1 MKSPRELKVGIV
13 GCGGISRAHVAAY
26 RQAGAPIALMF
37 DVNRAAAEALAK
49 EVGAQV
55 ADSVAAMAQPGA
67 VDAVSICT
75 PPAFHLEHCLPFVR
89 ARIPVLCEKPL
100 ETSVPRARRLAAAVA
115 KHRSLFMT
123 AYCHRFHPPILAAKK
138 LIASGTLGRPLFFRN
153 MFAGKFVLRGNHRA
167 DPQLSGGGCV
177 ADNAAHAVDI
187 FRFLLGDVAAVQAQV
202 ANLAQKEKVEDF
214 GLLFLQGKKG
224 ALGEIACCYSTP
236 VATNFVE
243 VLCEKGTVTINYW
256 VPGRPDITSRR
267 EGDDADTVIDVSQ
280 APDRFTAEIQHFL
293 DCVQTGT
300 KPAVT
305 VADGLASTK
314 VIAAAYAS
322 AKMGRLIRLPQPKR
336 SRSPS
341 LIGSRTRT

>member
-1 MKSPRELKVGIV
+1 MNDSRKLQIGLV
-13 GCGGISRAHVAAY
+13 GCGGISRAHAQAY
-26 RQAGAPIALMF
+26 QSAGAPIALVY

-55 ADSVAAMAQPGA
+55 ADSLAEMAQPGA

-75 PPAFHLEHCLPFVR
+75 PPAFHLEHCRPFVQ

-100 ETSVPRARRLAAAVA
+100 EISVPRARRLAAAVA
-115 KHRSLFMT
+115 KRRSLFMT

-138 LIASGTLGRPLFFRN
+138 LITSGKLGRPLFFRN
-153 MFAGKFVLRGNHRA
+153 MFAGKFVLKGNHRA

-187 FRFLLGDVAAVQAQV
+187 FRFLMGDVTAVQAQV
-202 ANLAQKEKVEDF
+202 ANLAQKGKVEDF

-224 ALGEIACCYSTP
+224 CMGEIACCYSTP

-256 VPGRPDITSRR
+256 VPGRPDLTYRR
-267 EGDDADTVIDVSQ
+267 EGDSADTVIDVSQ
-280 APDRFTAEIQHFL
+280 EPDRFTSEIAHFL
-293 DCVQTGT
+293 DCVQTGA

-305 VADGLASTK
+305 VADGLASAQ
-314 VIAAAYAS
+314 VIAAAYGS
-322 AKMGRLIRLPQPKR
+322 AKTGRLIRIP
-336 SRSPS
+336 
-341 LIGSRTRT
+341 

>member
-1 MKSPRELKVGIV
+1 MKATRELQVGVV
-13 GCGGISRAHVAAY
+13 GCGGISRAHVTAY
-26 RQAGAPIALMF
+26 RQAGAKIALVY
-37 DVNRAAAEALAK
+37 DVNRAAAQALAQ

-55 ADSVAAMAQPGA
+55 AGALADMAQPGA

-100 ETSVPRARRLAAAVA
+100 EISVPRAQRLAAEV
-115 KHRSLFMT
+115 KKRRGLFLT
-123 AYCHRFHPPILAAKK
+123 AYCHRFHPPVVEARK
-138 LIASGTLGRPLFFRN
+138 LIASGAIGRPLFFRN
-153 MFAGKFVLRGNHRA
+153 QFAGKFVLKGNHRA
-167 DPQLSGGGCV
+167 DPKLSGGGCV

-187 FRFLLGDVAAVQAQV
+187 FRFLVGDVTAVQAQV

-224 ALGEIACCYSTP
+224 CVGEIACCYSTP

-243 VLCEKGTVTINYW
+243 VLGDKGTITINYW
-256 VPGRPDITSRR
+256 VPGRPDITVRC
-267 EGDDADTVIDVSQ
+267 EGDTADTVIDVSQ
-280 APDRFTAEIQHFL
+280 APDRFTAEIRHFL
-293 DCVQTGT
+293 DCVAGKA

-305 VADGLASTK
+305 VADGLASAQ

-322 AKMGRLIRLPQPKR
+322 AKSGKRIR
-336 SRSPS
+336 
-341 LIGSRTRT
+341 I

>member
-1 MKSPRELKVGIV
+1 MKDPRALQIGII
-13 GCGGISRAHVAAY
+13 GCGGISRLHTEAY
-26 RQAGAPIALMF
+26 RKAGARIVLVY
-37 DVNRAAAEALAK
+37 DVNRGAAEALAK

-55 ADSVAAMAQPGA
+55 ADSLAAMAQSGA

-100 ETSVPRARRLAAAVA
+100 EISVPRAKRLAAEV
-115 KHRSLFMT
+115 KKRRSLFMT
-123 AYCHRFHPPILAAKK
+123 AYCHRFHPPVIEARK
-138 LIASGTLGRPLFFRN
+138 LIASGAIGRPLFFRN
-153 MFAGKFVLRGNHRA
+153 MFAGKFVLKGNHRA
-167 DPQLSGGGCV
+167 DPKLSGGGCV

-187 FRFLLGDVAAVQAQV
+187 FRFLVGDVTAVQAQV

-224 ALGEIACCYSTP
+224 CRGEIACCYSTP

-243 VLCEKGTVTINYW
+243 VLGDKGTITINYW
-256 VPGRPDITSRR
+256 VQGRPDITIRR
-267 EGDDADTVIDVSQ
+267 EGDSADTVIDVSQ
-280 APDRFTAEIQHFL
+280 APDRFTAEVRHFL
-293 DCVQTGT
+293 DCVAGQA

-305 VADGLASTK
+305 VADGLASAQ

-322 AKMGRLIRLPQPKR
+322 AKSGKLIRLAR
-336 SRSPS
+336 R
-341 LIGSRTRT
+341 

>member
-1 MKSPRELKVGIV
+1 MKAPRELQVGVV
-13 GCGGISRAHVAAY
+13 GCGGISRAHVTAY
-26 RQAGAPIALMF
+26 RQAGAKIALVY
-37 DVNRAAAEALAK
+37 DVNRAAAQALAQ

-55 ADSVAAMAQPGA
+55 AGALADMAQPGA

-100 ETSVPRARRLAAAVA
+100 EISVPRAQRLAAEV
-115 KHRSLFMT
+115 KKRRGLFLT
-123 AYCHRFHPPILAAKK
+123 AYCHRFHPPVVEARK
-138 LIASGTLGRPLFFRN
+138 LIASGAIGRPLFFRN
-153 MFAGKFVLRGNHRA
+153 QFAGKFVLKGNHRA
-167 DPQLSGGGCV
+167 DPKLSGGGCV

-187 FRFLLGDVAAVQAQV
+187 FRFLVGDVTAVQAQV

-224 ALGEIACCYSTP
+224 CVGEIACCYSTP

-243 VLCEKGTVTINYW
+243 VLGDKGTITINYW
-256 VPGRPDITSRR
+256 VPGRPDITVRC
-267 EGDDADTVIDVSQ
+267 EGDTADTVIDVSQ
-280 APDRFTAEIQHFL
+280 APDRFTAEIRHFL
-293 DCVQTGT
+293 DCVAGKA

-305 VADGLASTK
+305 VADGLASAQ

-322 AKMGRLIRLPQPKR
+322 AKSGKRIR
-336 SRSPS
+336 
-341 LIGSRTRT
+341 I